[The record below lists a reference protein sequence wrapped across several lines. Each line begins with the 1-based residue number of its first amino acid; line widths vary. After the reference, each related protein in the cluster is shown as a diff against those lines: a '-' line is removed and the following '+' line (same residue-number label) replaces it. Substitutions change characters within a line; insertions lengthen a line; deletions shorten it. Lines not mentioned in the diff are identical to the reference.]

1 MTAAISYS
9 SVKDKSS
16 VREIFGLQV
25 AILNWLR
32 AFFTHTSQE
41 SFPFLIDRQ
50 EGFDELMEVM
60 NSAGVDTKRF
70 VAYDARFP
78 QENLSQF
85 SAIFRTDPVPKHL
98 LWQRALLKND
108 GFALCG
114 LAHAIAGL
122 EVGDV
127 LEQYCLAPSAPGDAI
142 VCPSHAIKAVIR
154 SFWDNYSEYLECRFG
169 VKFKCPVKLPVIP
182 FGVDI
187 ERFNRICTADKRAQQ
202 RKALG
207 LSDDDFVVLWVGRL
221 SHAIKAHPL
230 AMFRAVEEAARRTGK
245 SVHFIM
251 VGYFVPEDAEPQFRD
266 LARDFC
272 KTAKVHFIPSDD
284 VRFPDGLWAAGD
296 MFISL
301 VENMQESFGLT
312 PIEAIAAGLPR
323 VITDWDGYRDSVQNG
338 VDGFLVRTIQP
349 PPGHGAEISSLL
361 LGGKEMYGGFL
372 AKTGLTVA
380 VDHNMAAD
388 AIAALIENPDLRRQM
403 AEKAKQRLPN
413 YEWRYVI
420 RSYEALWDELAA
432 ERRSALAG
440 TTRPNWP
447 SIPPQVP
454 DPYIMYAA
462 FPTAPLH
469 EADKLCVCANKDEI
483 KLLWSHNI
491 NIHGLDILLHP
502 NNVADIIGWISG
514 QGSPSVGQIINQFPD
529 LNRSAL
535 WRSLTW
541 LMKLGIVRIS

>member
-1 MTAAISYS
+1 MTTAISYS

-25 AILNWLR
+25 AVLNWMR
-32 AFFTHTSQE
+32 AFFKHSQQE
-41 SFPFLIDRQ
+41 KFPFLVDRQ
-50 EGFDELMEVM
+50 SSLDEIEEVT
-60 NSAGVDTKRF
+60 NAIGIDPKRI

-85 SAIFRTDPVPKHL
+85 TSVFRTDPVPKHL
-98 LWQRALLKND
+98 LWQRALLKNN
-108 GFALCG
+108 GFAFCG

-142 VCPSHAIKAVIR
+142 VCPSHAIKSVIR
-154 SFWDNYSEYLECRFG
+154 SFWDNYGDYIECRFG
-169 VKFKCPVKLPVIP
+169 TKFKCPVKLPIIP

-187 ERFNRICTADKRAQQ
+187 ERFNKICTADKRAEQ

-207 LSDDDFVVLWVGRL
+207 LNDDDFAVLWVGRL

-230 AMFRAVEEAARRTGK
+230 PMFRAVEEAAKRTGK
-245 SVHFIM
+245 KVHFLM
-251 VGYFVPEDAEPQFRD
+251 VGYFVPEDAEPQFKD

-272 KTAKVHFIPSDD
+272 KTAQVHFIPSDD
-284 VRFPDGLWAAGD
+284 ARFPDGLWAAGD
-296 MFISL
+296 TFISL

-349 PPGHGAEISSLL
+349 PPGQGGEISSLL

-380 VDHNMAAD
+380 VDHKMAAD
-388 AIAALIENPDLRRQM
+388 AIVTLIENPDLRKQM
-403 AEKAKQRLPN
+403 AKTAKQRLPN
-413 YEWRYVI
+413 YNWKHVI
-420 RSYEALWDELAA
+420 GSYEALWNELAA
-432 ERRSALAG
+432 ERLAALKN
-440 TTRPNWP
+440 TTQPNWP

-454 DPYIMYAA
+454 DPYTMYAA
-462 FPTAPLH
+462 FPSAPLS
-469 EADKLCVCANKDEI
+469 EADKLCVCAGKDEI

-491 NIHGLDILLHP
+491 NIHGMDIMLHP
-502 NNVADIIGWISG
+502 DIVTSVVSWISS
-514 QGSPSVGQIINQFPD
+514 QSDPTVSQILNQFPND
-529 LNRSAL
+529 KPAL

-541 LMKLGIVRIS
+541 LMKLGILKIA